1 MLICLHNSGGRHS
14 SRTDGCKPCE
24 SACKVSALSSH
35 WTCIAIWFT
44 FCAENLHRYQ
54 SMWKIYLSFI
64 CMNKCSGECNT
75 IICKQYVFTYLSEC
89 NQLVVQLIPV
99 EAMVHWSVIALVVWN
114 SNYFFL
120 NFCMGNTEVRRG
132 SGVTVFVDRACIIL
146 ARDIFELSP
155 TPDTYVGF

>member
-1 MLICLHNSGGRHS
+1 MEVDTAVGLIDANLAKALAKCLHSPLIGH
-14 SRTDGCKPCE
+14 
-24 SACKVSALSSH
+24 ALQFGLLFVQK
-35 WTCIAIWFT
+35 TCIDIKACGKFIYRLFACTNFLVNAI
-44 FCAENLHRYQ
+44 A
-54 SMWKIYLSFI
+54 SSV
-64 CMNKCSGECNT
+64 
-75 IICKQYVFTYLSEC
+75 KQYVFTYLSEC